1 MVDAVVVV
9 AAVMV
14 ELVEAWSFVVEEEVT
29 AVVVVAV
36 VVEKTD
42 NRVERAY

>member
-1 MVDAVVVV
+1 MADAVVVV
-9 AAVMV
+9 AAAVMV

-29 AVVVVAV
+29 AVVAV
-36 VVEKTD
+36 VVERTD